1 MSKTSDLYR
10 LQKMSNIEE
19 DIKEFGE
26 MTIYFWSGFYNLCLD
41 NYFTT

>member
-1 MSKTSDLYR
+1 
-10 LQKMSNIEE
+10 MSNIEE

-26 MTIYFWSGFYNLCLD
+26 MTIYFYRGLYNLCLD